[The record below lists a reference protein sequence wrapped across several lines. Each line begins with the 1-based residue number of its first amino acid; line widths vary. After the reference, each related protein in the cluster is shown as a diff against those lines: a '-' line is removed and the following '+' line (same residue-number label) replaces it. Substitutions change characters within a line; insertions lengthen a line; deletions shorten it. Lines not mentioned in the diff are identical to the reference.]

1 MPVLWHAPLC
11 FRCWPQLPRCVS
23 QVCGWQEIKVGL
35 AYKSRCFPKLVS
47 LLQAET
53 WFASVVNITVI
64 PSAAWEYLMGKIP
77 TGCGSLIGFFL
88 TTGLQHTGAPRTAS
102 ISEFIRLIIVGDF
115 ETTNC
120 FAWGSVTIIATAAIN
135 IFWLPKAKFISV
147 LIPSTQE
154 VLSYK
159 GDADPKCLKFSNA
172 VKTKGFYITSIHSV
186 KQQAENFSKWTSAKK
201 KNNTWP
207 GCTAEHFSA
216 PVWIKRL
223 LIWGEE
229 DAMRHKGKI
238 FSGRRGTLSTG
249 MSK

>member
-1 MPVLWHAPLC
+1 MPVLWHVPLC

-64 PSAAWEYLMGKIP
+64 PSAAWEYLMVKIP

-88 TTGLQHTGAPRTAS
+88 TTGLQHTGAPCTAS

-159 GDADPKCLKFSNA
+159 GDADRKCLKFSNA
-172 VKTKGFYITSIHSV
+172 IKTKGFYITSIHSV
-186 KQQAENFSKWTSAKK
+186 KQQAENFWKWTSAKK
-201 KNNTWP
+201 NNNTWP

-238 FSGRRGTLSTG
+238 LSGRRGTLSTG